1 LVSSRQTN
9 IKIFRFV
16 RFSLIA
22 IGILTI
28 TTVHE
33 SLGGCIPV
41 WHELS
46 YRYELLYI
54 HCENVILSTSFSTQ
68 FASAVYRIECLR
80 INNTRS
86 PEIST
91 GAFATLHELKDLRIN
106 NASIRVIQPGTFY
119 FKKSLRKLSLK
130 HNKISIIGAKTF
142 DNLYSLEELDL
153 SFNNLANVHEKAF
166 VDLKNLEILDL
177 SFNKLVNTDSQVF
190 GHLSNLETLLLNDNN
205 LKRFDGNSVENSN
218 GLKKLYINNNN
229 LSELNNLSFP
239 NSSLTLNAS
248 HNLIQSLSFSKL
260 TDLKVIDL
268 SVNGIRIMKRISFKN
283 VAVKELYLDQNYL
296 GINSFG
302 SETFSNLQGLKLL
315 SLSNNQITQLDPN
328 LFKNNNKL
336 ETLNLAKNNLRSSN
350 LLNLP
355 VSLNKLN
362 LNSNFF
368 DSRLNVTNLINL
380 KRLDLTF
387 NNLKQ
392 VSLHLLSNLKSLL
405 WLDLSN
411 NQITKLDYGCF
422 KDFKATIGL
431 NLSKNRISSLPLGIF
446 VGLDNLNYLDLSRN
460 QIKALEEGVFHNLR
474 RLKELN
480 LNYNSVSLENVQNIV
495 EHLTSTLKQISLT
508 GNGWSCSDL
517 TRFVRENR
525 EVFLTNGGHFNGTN
539 VDGIE
544 CKYETKDST
553 GLLNLESN
561 SFSSINST
569 FYTNNILLALIF
581 VMLLIW
587 LSVKYLSR
595 YFNKKNDKRCSRR
608 ESEHVLQIFDDS

>member
-33 SLGGCIPV
+33 SLGGCIPI

-153 SFNNLANVHEKAF
+153 SFNNIANVHEKAF

-268 SVNGIRIMKRISFKN
+268 SVNGIRIMNRISFKN

-336 ETLNLAKNNLRSSN
+336 ETLNLAENNLRSSN

-422 KDFKATIGL
+422 KDLKATIGL
-431 NLSKNRISSLPLGIF
+431 NLSKNSISSLPLGIF
-446 VGLDNLNYLDLSRN
+446 VGLDYLNYLDLSHN
-460 QIKALEEGVFHNLR
+460 QLKTLEEGVFHNLR

-495 EHLTSTLKQISLT
+495 EHLTSTLKQIGLT

-525 EVFLTNGGHFNGTN
+525 KVILTNGGHFNGTN

-544 CKYETKDST
+544 CKYETKNST

-608 ESEHVLQIFDDS
+608 ESEHVLQIFEDS